1 MLPDERP
8 NITRI
13 VMVGCLSPSLMLLR
27 MEKSSCTCGPSIS
40 RPCRVRD
47 PTSFSVLG
55 TRATSLVDVCGLAC
69 TLRDRGPCLH
79 GSCDVAPR
87 VSELFKKDCPRP
99 GSNFHLRTPSPTNAK
114 LFRET
119 FLALHYLNVST
130 YNDVAVLLQLLALDA
145 SSSSTLTRAN
155 ESLAIPL
162 GRCIICWSF

>member
-1 MLPDERP
+1 MYSAASLFETVQAMLPDERP

-13 VMVGCLSPSLMLLR
+13 VMVGCLSPSLILLR
-27 MEKSSCTCGPSIS
+27 MEKSSCTCGPSFS

-114 LFRET
+114 TVQRDFPRAPLSQR
-119 FLALHYLNVST
+119 L
-130 YNDVAVLLQLLALDA
+130 DLQRCGSA
-145 SSSSTLTRAN
+145 SPTLGT
-155 ESLAIPL
+155 
-162 GRCIICWSF
+162 